1 MISIE
6 LRLVPELETVL
17 LEMSGDLGKP
27 LDKIVER
34 TAKNLLVDRED
45 LLAAQ
50 AVTARNER
58 TYMSEEVWQYLEEN
72 CGFDGKQLDEERLI

>member
-17 LEMSGDLGKP
+17 LEMSEDLGKP

-58 TYMSEEVWQYLEEN
+58 TCMSEEVWQS
-72 CGFDGKQLDEERLI
+72 